1 MPLQA
6 MHLRNES
13 NRIPSQTPYTR
24 VLTAGLLLLACV
36 LTACAWSVPAD
47 PGALSRL
54 RGTSWAPATAGA
66 QTQTVAWD
74 DAAVDTG
81 ARELYLNHCSRCHAP
96 FAPNTVSAGDWPRY
110 VQRYAPRAGL
120 WGEDRKRVLRWLQA
134 NAH

>member
-13 NRIPSQTPYTR
+13 NRTLSQTAYTR
-24 VLTAGLLLLACV
+24 VLAAGLLLLACV

-54 RGTSWAPATAGA
+54 RGTSWAPATVGA
-66 QTQTVAWD
+66 QTQTVASD
-74 DAAVDTG
+74 AAAVDNG
-81 ARELYLNHCSRCHAP
+81 AQGLYLNHCSRCHAP
-96 FAPNTVSAGDWPRY
+96 FAPDTVSAGDWPRY

-120 WGEDRKRVLRWLQA
+120 FGEDRARVLRWLQA
-134 NAH
+134 NAR